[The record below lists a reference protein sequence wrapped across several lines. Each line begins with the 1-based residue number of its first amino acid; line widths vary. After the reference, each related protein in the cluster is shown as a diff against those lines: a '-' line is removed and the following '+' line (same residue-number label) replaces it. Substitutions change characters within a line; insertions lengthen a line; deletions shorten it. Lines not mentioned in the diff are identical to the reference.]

1 MSARGESWLVTGALG
16 CIGAWT
22 VRQLAEEGVAVAG
35 FDLGADDARIRSITD
50 AEVEVVRG
58 DITDRAALD
67 RVLDERAV
75 THVVHLAA
83 LLLPMIRR
91 DPPGGTVVNVI
102 GATHVLDAAK
112 TRGISVAYA
121 SSAAVFSP
129 EDPSPVR
136 AGADGHPTSFYGV
149 HKQACEGLARVFG
162 REEGVR
168 SVGLRP
174 YVVYGPGR
182 DTGLTAAPSLAM
194 AAAARG
200 EPFHMGFGG
209 RMQLQFAPDAA
220 AVFVA
225 AARAATVAAPVFN
238 LGSPPVS
245 MAECVRTIE
254 RVVPGAQITWDEVQ
268 LPFPEEYESES
279 LDAALGPFAWTPLEE
294 GVRRTVEH
302 YSSVS

>member
-1 MSARGESWLVTGALG
+1 MSARAESWLVTGALG

-22 VRQLAEEGVAVAG
+22 IKQLAEEGATVTG
-35 FDLGADDARIRSITD
+35 FDLGTNDSRVRAITD
-50 AEVEVVRG
+50 AEVEVIRG
-58 DITDRAALD
+58 DIGDRAVLD
-67 RVLDERAV
+67 CVLDEREV

-83 LLLPMIRR
+83 LLLPMIKR
-91 DPPGGTVVNVI
+91 DPPAGTVVNVI
-102 GATHVLDAAK
+102 GTTHVLDAAK
-112 TRGISVAYA
+112 SRDIAVAYA

-129 EDPSPVR
+129 QDPSPVR
-136 AGADGHPTSFYGV
+136 ADADGHPTSFYGV
-149 HKQACEGLARVFG
+149 HKQACEGLARIFG

-182 DTGLTAAPSLAM
+182 DAGLTAAPTLAM

-209 RMQLQFAPDAA
+209 RLQLQFAPDAA
-220 AVFVA
+220 AVFIA
-225 AARAATVAAPVFN
+225 AARGATTESPVFN
-238 LGSPPVS
+238 LGSPAVS
-245 MAECVRTIE
+245 MRECVRAIE
-254 RVVPGAQITWDEVQ
+254 AVVPDARITWDEAQ
-268 LPFPEEYESES
+268 LPFPEEYESDS
-279 LDAALGPFAWTPLEE
+279 LDSALGPFAWTSLEE